1 MNKLTKTISTLSIL
15 AASAVTSFAALVPG
29 EALSQIF
36 TIARLGCR
44 HTNSTDDTYDGTWSC
59 SVQTSDALRTS
70 NLAGAYFDFY
80 TYDTQGVTTTI
91 RRESFNG
98 ATVSFDQAV
107 TSGSGYHDVWVGA
120 VNTKTSPSSWDY
132 LSVFVSGF
140 HYYFIGAA
148 VTTN

>member
-1 MNKLTKTISTLSIL
+1 MNKLTKTISTISIL
-15 AASAVTSFAALVPG
+15 VASAATSFVAITPG

-70 NLAGAYFDFY
+70 NLNGAYFDFY
-80 TYDTQGVTTTI
+80 TYDTQAVTLTI

-98 ATVSFDQAV
+98 ATVSFDQAFI
-107 TSGSGYHDVWVGA
+107 TGSGVHDVWVPA
-120 VNTKTSPSSWDY
+120 VNTKTTPSSWDY
-132 LSVFVSGF
+132 LSVFISGF
-140 HYYFIGAA
+140 HYYFNGVA
-148 VTTN
+148 VTTT